1 MHQPGG
7 AQPQQV
13 RYQEPGG
20 LPHAAVPQGACSCRT
35 LWGAVGCKED
45 EEHATSTL
53 RLEPAGTRAWL
64 SRLHLVTQMC
74 PPPPPLPHTTV
85 WGSPRCIRVCTTG
98 CSLRPLLPHTT
109 GWDSRAASACVRPGV
124 PCAIPSREHRTRT
137 LPSTAAFS
145 VCVTQISSTACD
157 REEVTCGHPKR
168 PSTRSFAW
176 VKGVGFQRLEIENSR
191 GGRTLA
197 LVASVLRRLLPS
209 SRIFRQ
215 SCCGARGPRHGRIFR
230 TQTLSVKL
238 MWSRYELI

>member
-1 MHQPGG
+1 M
-7 AQPQQV
+7 
-13 RYQEPGG
+13 R
-20 LPHAAVPQGACSCRT
+20 
-35 LWGAVGCKED
+35 
-45 EEHATSTL
+45 STQ
-53 RLEPAGTRAWL
+53 
-64 SRLHLVTQMC
+64 H
-74 PPPPPLPHTTV
+74 
-85 WGSPRCIRVCTTG
+85 PRCALSPQEQERGGVAFTSSHKCAL
-98 CSLRPLLPHTT
+98 LRPLSHTPRF
-109 GWDSRAASACVRPGV
+109 GAARAASACVRPGV